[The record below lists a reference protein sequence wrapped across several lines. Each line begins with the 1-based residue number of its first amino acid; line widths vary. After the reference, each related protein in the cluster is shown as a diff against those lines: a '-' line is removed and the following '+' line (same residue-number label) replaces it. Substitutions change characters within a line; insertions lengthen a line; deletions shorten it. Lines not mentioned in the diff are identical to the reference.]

1 MNKQEFLSKLQ
12 NSLSGLPQD
21 EIQERL
27 AFYREMIEDRME
39 EGLTEEEAVLAV
51 GSVEEIVSQIVAD
64 TPLTK
69 IVKEN
74 IKPKRRLTVWEIIL
88 LILGSPVWFSLLI
101 TVFAV
106 AVSLYA
112 VLWSGIISLWAGF
125 VSLVACSFAGVI
137 AGIVFMVTGNS
148 ISGIATIGAGIV
160 CAGLSIFMFFGCKA
174 ITKGMLRLTKNMFL
188 AIKHRLIKKE
198 VAE

>member
-1 MNKQEFLSKLQ
+1 MNKQDFLSKLQ
-12 NSLSGLPQD
+12 SSLSGLPQD

-27 AFYREMIEDRME
+27 AFYNEMIEDRME

-51 GSVEEIVSQIVAD
+51 GSVEEIVSQIIAD

-69 IVKEN
+69 IVKAN
-74 IKPKRRLTVWEIIL
+74 IKPKRQLKIWEIIL
-88 LILGSPVWFSLLI
+88 LILGSPIWGSLLI
-101 TVFAV
+101 AVFAV
-106 AVSLYA
+106 VLSLYA

-125 VSLVACSFAGVI
+125 VSLVTCSFAGPV
-137 AGIVFMVTGNS
+137 AGIVFMVTGNG

-174 ITKGMLRLTKNMFL
+174 ITKGIFVLTK
-188 AIKHRLIKKE
+188 AIALGIKNRLMKQEEAK
-198 VAE
+198 